1 MKKIITDTLNPVK
14 IWTDEV
20 EESALKQLR
29 NVATL
34 PIIHHHVAAMA
45 DVHMG
50 KGSTIGT
57 VIATDGAIIPAA
69 IGVDIGCGMCA
80 VRFPFKVDMLTDL
93 KKLRHSIERSI
104 PTGRDRNIQVTERVS
119 EIHKALGLPPSLPT
133 TNKLHKWSAHQ
144 LGTLGGGNHF
154 IEICT
159 DQENFIWAVL
169 HSGSRNIGKELAEKH
184 IDNAKGLMRESIE
197 SLPDPDLA
205 YLVEGT
211 KEFQSYIG
219 DMLWAQNF
227 AKVNR
232 HEMMLRVV
240 KDVSYHVYND
250 QRLLENIG
258 TLFRV
263 DCHHNYCQREHHF
276 GKEIWLT
283 RKGAVS
289 AQEGEY
295 GIIPGSMGTKSY
307 IVKGKGNP
315 ESFNSCSHG
324 AGRKMSR
331 TTARQTF
338 RLEDLEKQTE
348 NVECRKDQ
356 RILDEIPS
364 AYKDIDVV
372 MENQKDL
379 VDPVFTLRQLI
390 CIKGD

>member
-1 MKKIITDTLNPVK
+1 MKKIITDTLKPIK
-14 IWTDEV
+14 IWTDDV
-20 EESALKQLR
+20 EERALKQLR
-29 NVATL
+29 NVSSL
-34 PIIHHHVAAMA
+34 PIIHGHVAAMA
-45 DVHMG
+45 DVHAG

-57 VIATDGAIIPAA
+57 VIATDGAVIPAA

-80 VRFPFKVDMLTDL
+80 IRFTFKLDRLTDL
-93 KKLRHSIERSI
+93 KNLRHSLERSI
-104 PTGRDRNIQVTERVS
+104 PVGRERNIEVS
-119 EIHKALGLPPSLPT
+119 DRAALAHKNLGLPPSLSG
-133 TNKLHKWSAHQ
+133 TNRLHKWSAFQ

-159 DQENFIWAVL
+159 DEENYVWAVL

-184 IDNAKGLMRESIE
+184 IDKAKGLMKE
-197 SLPDPDLA
+197 SLDSILDPDLA

-211 KEFQSYIG
+211 PEFQSYIG
-219 DMLWAQNF
+219 DMLWSQNY
-227 AKVNR
+227 AKANR
-232 HEMMLRVV
+232 HEMMLKIV
-240 KDVSYHVYND
+240 KDISYHVYKD
-250 QRLLENIG
+250 ARLLENINS
-258 TLFRV
+258 LFRV

-289 AQEGEY
+289 AKVGEY

-331 TTARQTF
+331 TEARQTF
-338 RLEDLEKQTE
+338 TVEDLERETQ
-348 NVECRKDQ
+348 NVECRKD
-356 RILDEIPS
+356 RSVLDEIPS
-364 AYKDIDVV
+364 SYKDIDKV

-379 VDPVFTLRQLI
+379 VEAVFTLRQLI
-390 CIKGD
+390 CIKG